1 MHPYIFATENVINI
15 TGSCIEYKELV
26 VVSHINMPYSLKAL
40 FNYKLMFL
48 EPNGVSLLLNPLF

>member
-1 MHPYIFATENVINI
+1 MKTILHQRSQDDTYNAINAFVVI
-15 TGSCIEYKELV
+15 
-26 VVSHINMPYSLKAL
+26 SHINMPYSLKAL